1 MILPGNKKFNFAD
14 AIASLYPT
22 CQWSI
27 VDNDLENIWWDD
39 QNELPPPTEEELQAE
54 VERLQAE
61 YEYNQYQRDRASEY
75 PSIQDQLD
83 TLYHQGYD
91 GWKESINKVKEEY
104 PKPE

>member
-39 QNELPPPTEEELQAE
+39 QNELPPPTE
-54 VERLQAE
+54 
-61 YEYNQYQRDRASEY
+61 
-75 PSIQDQLD
+75 
-83 TLYHQGYD
+83 
-91 GWKESINKVKEEY
+91 
-104 PKPE
+104 

>member
-1 MILPGNKKFNFAD
+1 MDIFKAILNIRPGARFAV
-14 AIASLYPT
+14 SGNSYEGLEWYN
-22 CQWSI
+22 
-27 VDNDLENIWWDD
+27 DND
-39 QNELPPPTEEELQAE
+39 LPPPTEEEVKVE

-91 GWKESINKVKEEY
+91 GWKASIDEVKSKY
-104 PKPE
+104 PKPGEV